1 MFSHRVRSW
10 CGIGRTFS
18 KFGRT
23 ISGDR
28 QLFPALY
35 MRYRKCVE
43 SALRTLLLRHLFS
56 ESKTYKLNFWPI
68 FSPRIALFVHVLKIL
83 AIAIM
88 KAFTPSNLLHW
99 VLVINIMLKPN
110 HVICNEIM
118 RHPNTGALGHGV
130 EFDRG
135 ITVCISIANLRFP
148 YYFKNTSDRRRSQVD
163 QNVLRSA
170 IVCHY
175 TNTKLY
181 GDSIQNQLHQRT
193 AVKIS
198 GQEVDLQDSGSIRLS
213 PQMEVL
219 KVRIRSTIKCVQY
232 EYENLIRKDYL
243 HDYCK
248 EQ

>member
-1 MFSHRVRSW
+1 MS
-10 CGIGRTFS
+10 IIIAIT
-18 KFGRT
+18 
-23 ISGDR
+23 GDR
-28 QLFPALY
+28 KTWHLHMITNDRRANYGHIFWSAEFQVY
-35 MRYRKCVE
+35 MRYRKRVE
-43 SALRTLLLRHLFS
+43 RALRTLLLRHLFS
-56 ESKTYKLNFWPI
+56 ESKTYELNFWPI
-68 FSPRIALFVHVLKIL
+68 FSPRMAFFVHVLKIL

-88 KAFTPSNLLHW
+88 KAFIPSNLLHW
-99 VLVINIMLKPN
+99 VLVINIMLKPY

-135 ITVCISIANLRFP
+135 ITVYISIANLRFP
-148 YYFKNTSDRRRSQVD
+148 YYFKNTSDCTRSQ

-198 GQEVDLQDSGSIRLS
+198 GKEVD
-213 PQMEVL
+213 
-219 KVRIRSTIKCVQY
+219 C
-232 EYENLIRKDYL
+232 
-243 HDYCK
+243 
-248 EQ
+248 